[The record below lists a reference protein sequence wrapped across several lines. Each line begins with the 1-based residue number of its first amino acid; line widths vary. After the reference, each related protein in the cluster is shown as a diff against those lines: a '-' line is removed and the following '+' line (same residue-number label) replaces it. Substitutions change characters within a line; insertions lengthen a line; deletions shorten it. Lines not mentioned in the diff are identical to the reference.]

1 MADNLDFMPI
11 LSGMLSIVPD
21 TIDKREGSIIY
32 NTLAPVAITLAE
44 QNFMLT
50 YMFNLLFGDTAEGE
64 WLDRVTSDFGV
75 DREQSTKAIRQINTF
90 NSGGVAVDIPIGS
103 RFAIADIA
111 LVTTEKIAT
120 GQYKAECEQFGTVG
134 NQYSG
139 EILPVD
145 NINGLGSAVLV
156 QEALIPARDTETDE
170 SLRERFYLSTRQV
183 AFGGNI
189 ADYEKK
195 MLEIDG
201 VGAVKVFTAVSQGPG
216 NIGLVIGDEQGN
228 KATQTLVDE
237 VQSLMG
243 ATGCGIAPIGHI
255 VTVKTCSNLVLNV
268 IAPVRVKTGASF
280 DIIKPIVEATIRSY
294 IEDIRFTDET
304 IFYAKLVPNILN
316 CHESIVDVGNV
327 TMNGVAG
334 NLALTKTYATYQV
347 PIVGTIT
354 VSEVS

>member
-1 MADNLDFMPI
+1 MPI
-11 LSGMLSIVPD
+11 LSEMLSIVPD

-103 RFAIADIA
+103 RFAIADIT
-111 LVTTEKIAT
+111 LVLTEKIAV
-120 GQYKAECEQFGTVG
+120 GQYKAECEQYGTVG

-183 AFGGNI
+183 PFGGNI

-195 MLEIDG
+195 TLEIDG

-228 KATQTLVDE
+228 KATQTLVDA
-237 VQSLMG
+237 VQLLMG
-243 ATGCGIAPIGHI
+243 TTGCGIAPIGHI
-255 VTVKTCSNLVLNV
+255 VTVKTCSDLAVNV
-268 IAPVRVKTGASF
+268 IAPVSVKTGASF

-294 IEDIRFTDET
+294 IEDIKFTDQT
-304 IFYAKLVPNILN
+304 IFYAKLVANILN
-316 CHESIVDVGNV
+316 SHESIVDVGNV

-334 NLALTKTYATYQV
+334 NLALAKTYATYQV
-347 PIVGTIT
+347 PIVGSIA
-354 VSEVS
+354 VSEVV